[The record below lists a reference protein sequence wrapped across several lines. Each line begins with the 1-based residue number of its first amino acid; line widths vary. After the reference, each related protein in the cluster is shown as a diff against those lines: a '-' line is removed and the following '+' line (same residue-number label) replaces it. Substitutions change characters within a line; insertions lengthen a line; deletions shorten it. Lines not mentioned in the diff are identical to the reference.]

1 MGGKPFGTTPTDSET
16 DRGALFRIRARM
28 LTRMRWKRCDIR
40 WEVSQKENDMKWF
53 FIGLFVAVGILD
65 VLLILGCAKLERMR
79 EEREKRDERKR
90 QISNR

>member
-1 MGGKPFGTTPTDSET
+1 
-16 DRGALFRIRARM
+16 
-28 LTRMRWKRCDIR
+28 
-40 WEVSQKENDMKWF
+40 MKWF

-79 EEREKRDERKR
+79 EEREKRDERER